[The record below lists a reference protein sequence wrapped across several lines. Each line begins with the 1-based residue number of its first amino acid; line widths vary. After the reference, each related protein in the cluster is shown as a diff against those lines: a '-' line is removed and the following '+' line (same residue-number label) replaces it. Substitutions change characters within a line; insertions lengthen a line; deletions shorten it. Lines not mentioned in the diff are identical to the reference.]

1 MPEPTRR
8 RNRPAALIALG
19 LAFLLSLAAKQAVA
33 QTDLGLVDPQGLS
46 APLCL
51 SDPHTLCLNGDRFSV
66 TASFQLSPS
75 GPSIL
80 AWAVPLTGDTGY
92 FWFFDETNV
101 ELVVKV
107 LNGCEPFNSYWF
119 FAAGLTNLGVDIIVR
134 DMKTGDWKNYA
145 NPIGTP
151 FAPIQD
157 TAAFSTCP

>member
-1 MPEPTRR
+1 MPEPARR
-8 RNRPAALIALG
+8 PNRPALIALG
-19 LAFLLSLAAKQAVA
+19 LALLLVLAATRAVA
-33 QTDLGLVDPQGLS
+33 QTDFGLVGPQGLS

-51 SDPHTLCLNGDRFSV
+51 SDSHTLCLNGDRFSV
-66 TASFQLSPS
+66 TASYRLSPS

-92 FWFFDETNV
+92 FWFFDQTNV

-119 FAAGLTNLGVDIIVR
+119 FAAGLTNLGVDIMVR
-134 DMKTGDWKNYA
+134 DMKTEDVKNYA

-157 TAAFSTCP
+157 TTAFSTCP